1 MRLTDCFVLAFI
13 DLQVQDGGEIRKVT
27 QKSANAI
34 SPAGWSLTQ
43 KKNDL
48 KVHQETFEIFF
59 YFFLF
64 LDLTRLLSC
73 FLCLFKAK
81 RDAGST
87 FQKTDFWIPL
97 WQKSVKPLGIKL
109 KRLHKH
115 SLTNRSCDTKILT
128 CDVSKPLDS
137 IHRNLCVFVCI
148 QSWKIPWKVF
158 YSIQVSWI
166 VWLGLANARAQVV
179 GHKRRVK
186 MTFPRLVRVFLP
198 ESVFHPKASPETP
211 GAVSWGERIG
221 AHKTP

>member
-1 MRLTDCFVLAFI
+1 M
-13 DLQVQDGGEIRKVT
+13 
-27 QKSANAI
+27 KSY
-34 SPAGWSLTQ
+34 S
-43 KKNDL
+43 KKKWL
-48 KVHQETFEIFF
+48 KSTPRDVWNFF
-59 YFFLF
+59 LFFLF

-128 CDVSKPLDS
+128 CDVCKPLDS

-148 QSWKIPWKVF
+148 QSWKIPREVF

-186 MTFPRLVRVFLP
+186 MTFPRLARVFLP
-198 ESVFHPKASPETP
+198 ESVFHPKVSPETP
-211 GAVSWGERIG
+211 GRVVG
-221 AHKTP
+221 AKELALIKLPEKDIMNITSSTVITVPLKKQVAQNKR